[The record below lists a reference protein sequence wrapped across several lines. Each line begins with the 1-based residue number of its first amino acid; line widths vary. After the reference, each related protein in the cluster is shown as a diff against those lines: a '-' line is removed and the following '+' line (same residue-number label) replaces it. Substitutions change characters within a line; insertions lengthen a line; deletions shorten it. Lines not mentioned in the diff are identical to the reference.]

1 MQLGGYGLEALLW
14 EAKTTNNKRHA
25 KDKEEVA
32 EKSTKKGTLDK
43 GKFTT
48 LKRDTGND
56 EFDEVT

>member
-14 EAKTTNNKRHA
+14 KAKTANNKRHA

-32 EKSTKKGTLDK
+32 EKSTKKRALDK
-43 GKFTT
+43 GEFTT
-48 LKRDTGND
+48 LKSDASND